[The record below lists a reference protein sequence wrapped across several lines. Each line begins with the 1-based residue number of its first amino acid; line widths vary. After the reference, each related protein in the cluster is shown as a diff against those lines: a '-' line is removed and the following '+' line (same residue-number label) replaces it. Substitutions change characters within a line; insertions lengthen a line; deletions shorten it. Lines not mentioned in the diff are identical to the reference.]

1 MLQRKTQT
9 AAFWRDQF
17 EVTTADIDFLY
28 NLLLD
33 AQAPRSTAEL
43 ATALIAEYLRK
54 EEVKIK
60 EELGKGEV
68 YSPDGSYAD
77 GAKLVFPALDFAVGE
92 VQATRRGQN
101 PEHGGF
107 DVVSVQFESGE
118 AREFAA
124 ALQSPHRLNQHNGD
138 LLADDSLLSA
148 QEIYSLY
155 GTEVDESLLFAL
167 EEGER
172 SSDFAQVDGTWML
185 ADMLADV
192 NVGHL
197 NIAEALIEVQAE
209 PVPLG
214 ELLKQVD
221 MPGGMSQTMKEISLR
236 HALNRDSR
244 FDRVVEND
252 NAKWFLKRLEPET
265 VREVPLVLRNRN
277 VQYNRALLSVELL
290 QIEWELDDEWG
301 ESSLSSEVPSI
312 VPNTSF
318 SLIYPHRQ
326 AGTIPLTG
334 RTRSFFPVE
343 EGAKAQVTLVDGRWG
358 TRFTGWVVPEER
370 YVAGLGKWMNDHE
383 IPVGAQLTL
392 ERVPNKPGEVVVDFR
407 SRRARREW
415 ARIGE
420 PDVQN
425 LRLQF
430 KMDKI
435 PIACEYDELLVVAE
449 EQPEAMEELR
459 RAIVRHKVRLD
470 QVIEQIMP
478 ELAQLDPQGT
488 VHAKSVYSAVNMVR
502 RCPPGPIFYA
512 LISNRQFRDVG
523 GGLFSLV

>member
-17 EVTTADIDFLY
+17 EVTTTDIDFLY

-33 AQAPRSTAEL
+33 AQAPRSTGDL
-43 ATALIAEYLRK
+43 ATALIDNYLRK
-54 EEVKIK
+54 ENSKIK

-68 YSPDGSYAD
+68 YAPNGDYAP
-77 GAKLVFPALDFAVGE
+77 GTKLVFPALEFAVGE
-92 VQATRRGQN
+92 VQETRSGQN
-101 PEHGGF
+101 PEHGEF
-107 DVVSVQFESGE
+107 NVMQVQFESGV
-118 AREFAA
+118 REFAA
-124 ALQSPHRLNQHNGD
+124 GLQSPHRLNQNNGD

-155 GTEVDESLLFAL
+155 GGEIDESLLFAL

-172 SSDFAQVDGTWML
+172 SRDFAQVDGTWML

-197 NIAEALIEVQAE
+197 NIAEALIEVEGE
-209 PVPLG
+209 PVALAT
-214 ELLKQVD
+214 LLKQVD

-236 HALNRDSR
+236 HALKRDGR
-244 FDRVVEND
+244 FDRVVEGD
-252 NAKWFLKRLEPET
+252 QSKWFLKRLEPES
-265 VREVPLVLRNRN
+265 VGDIPLVLRHRG

-290 QIEWELDDEWG
+290 QVEWELDDEWG

-312 VPNTSF
+312 VPSTSF
-318 SLIYPHRQ
+318 SLTYPHRQ

-358 TRFTGWVVPEER
+358 TRFTGWVVPEGR
-370 YVAGLGKWMNDHE
+370 YVAGLGQWMADHE

-392 ERVPNKPGEVVVDFR
+392 ERVPENPAEVVVDFR

-420 PDVQN
+420 PDVEN

-430 KMDKI
+430 KLDKI
-435 PIACEYDELLVVAE
+435 NIACEYDELLVVAE
-449 EQPEAMEELR
+449 ENPQQMEALR
-459 RAIVRHKVRLD
+459 RAIPRNKIRLD
-470 QVIEQIMP
+470 QIIEQIVP

-488 VHAKSVYSAVNMVR
+488 VHAKSVYSAINMVR
-502 RCPPGPIFYA
+502 RTPPGPIFYA

-523 GGLFSLV
+523 GGMFSLV